1 MLQFPKR
8 CLLCVKFCLTLIS
21 PYVNL
26 QGYYRDQKLIS
37 IVSFGRVETLKYH
50 KLSANM
56 RRIGVLGGTF
66 DPVHYGHL
74 VVAEEVYATLQLT
87 EMVFVPAGQPPHKTN
102 VEITAAEHRLEMLE
116 LAIASNPHFTIS
128 RIDLDRP
135 GPSYTVDMLQLLRKQ
150 RGVNTA
156 IYFIIGGDSREDLF
170 SWHDPSGILE
180 QLTHLVAVRRPGY
193 SESEAFYDSLEARLS
208 GIKQRLLIV
217 ETPRFNISATDLRQ
231 RVAEGR
237 PIKYQTPESVESY
250 IVQYGLYRTK
260 LDGSE

>member
-1 MLQFPKR
+1 MSTVP
-8 CLLCVKFCLTLIS
+8 
-21 PYVNL
+21 
-26 QGYYRDQKLIS
+26 
-37 IVSFGRVETLKYH
+37 FGRVETLKYH
-50 KLSANM
+50 KVSANM
-56 RRIGVLGGTF
+56 RRVGVLGGTF

-74 VVAEEVYATLQLT
+74 VIAEEVYATLQLT

-102 VEITAAEHRLEMLE
+102 GEITAAEHRLEMLE

-135 GPSYTVDMLQLLRKQ
+135 GPSYTIDTLQLLRKQ
-150 RGVNTA
+150 WGENTA
-156 IYFIIGGDSREDLF
+156 IYFIIGGDSLEDLF

-180 QLTHLVAVRRPGY
+180 QLTHLVVVRRPGY
-193 SESEAFYDSLEARLS
+193 SESEAYYDWLEARLP
-208 GIKQRLLIV
+208 GIRQRLLV
-217 ETPRFNISATDLRQ
+217 VDAPQFDISATDLRQ

-260 LDGSE
+260 LDRSE

>member
-1 MLQFPKR
+1 
-8 CLLCVKFCLTLIS
+8 
-21 PYVNL
+21 
-26 QGYYRDQKLIS
+26 
-37 IVSFGRVETLKYH
+37 
-50 KLSANM
+50 M
-56 RRIGVLGGTF
+56 RRVGILGGTF

-74 VVAEEVYATLQLT
+74 VIAEEVYAALQLA
-87 EMVFVPAGQPPHKTN
+87 EVVFVPSGQPPHKTN
-102 VEITAAEHRLEMLE
+102 VEITPAEHRLKMLE

-128 RIDLDRP
+128 RVDLDRP
-135 GPSYTVDMLQLLRKQ
+135 GPSYTVDMLQLLRRQ
-150 RGVNTA
+150 WGEHTA
-156 IYFIIGGDSREDLF
+156 IYFIIGRDSLEDLL
-170 SWHDPSGILE
+170 SWHDSSGILE

>member
-1 MLQFPKR
+1 M
-8 CLLCVKFCLTLIS
+8 
-21 PYVNL
+21 
-26 QGYYRDQKLIS
+26 
-37 IVSFGRVETLKYH
+37 KYH
-50 KLSANM
+50 EVSAHM
-56 RRIGVLGGTF
+56 RRVGILGGTF

-74 VVAEEVYATLQLT
+74 VIAEEVYAALQLA
-87 EMVFVPAGQPPHKTN
+87 EVVFVPSGQPPHKTN
-102 VEITAAEHRLEMLE
+102 VEITPAEHRLKMLE

-128 RIDLDRP
+128 RVDLDRP
-135 GPSYTVDMLQLLRKQ
+135 GPSYTVDMLQLLRRQ
-150 RGVNTA
+150 WGEHTA
-156 IYFIIGGDSREDLF
+156 IYFIIGRDSLEDLL
-170 SWHDPSGILE
+170 SWHDSSGILE

>member
-1 MLQFPKR
+1 M
-8 CLLCVKFCLTLIS
+8 
-21 PYVNL
+21 
-26 QGYYRDQKLIS
+26 
-37 IVSFGRVETLKYH
+37 KYH

-74 VVAEEVYATLQLT
+74 VVAEEVYATLHLT

-102 VEITAAEHRLEMLE
+102 VEITAAKHRLKMLE

-128 RIDLDRP
+128 RVDLDRP
-135 GPSYTVDMLQLLRKQ
+135 GPSYTVDMLQLLRRQ
-150 RGVNTA
+150 WGEHTA
-156 IYFIIGGDSREDLF
+156 IYFIIGRDSLEDLL
-170 SWHDPSGILE
+170 SWHDSSGILE

-260 LDGSE
+260 LDVSE

>member
-1 MLQFPKR
+1 
-8 CLLCVKFCLTLIS
+8 
-21 PYVNL
+21 
-26 QGYYRDQKLIS
+26 
-37 IVSFGRVETLKYH
+37 
-50 KLSANM
+50 M
-56 RRIGVLGGTF
+56 RRVGILGGTF

-74 VVAEEVYATLQLT
+74 VIAEEVYAALQLA
-87 EMVFVPAGQPPHKTN
+87 EVVFVPSGQPPHKTN
-102 VEITAAEHRLEMLE
+102 VEITPAEHRLKMLE

-128 RIDLDRP
+128 RVDLDRP
-135 GPSYTVDMLQLLRKQ
+135 GPSYTVDMLQLLRRQ
-150 RGVNTA
+150 WGEHTA
-156 IYFIIGGDSREDLF
+156 IYFIIGRDSLEDLL
-170 SWHDPSGILE
+170 SWHDSSGILE

-260 LDGSE
+260 LDVSE